1 MGHDECGRMRIP
13 ADRDPIFDLAE
24 FGCVGDSAG
33 DESAFGG
40 VGVAVG
46 VESRLPPD
54 EVVHGALR
62 SGLHCGQG
70 W

>member
-1 MGHDECGRMRIP
+1 MGHDECGRMRIS
-13 ADRDPIFDLAE
+13 ADRDPIFDLAK
-24 FGCVGDSAG
+24 FGRVGDTTR
-33 DESAFGG
+33 DEPALGG

-46 VESRLPPD
+46 VESGLSPD